1 MLLSGTAE
9 DKVLDRPSNFCEQ
22 QSSENINSAP
32 PLPPLPPPPPPPP
45 DESPP
50 PLPDSPPPLP
60 LDPAQPLPPGVDE
73 PEYAVYRRVSPKH
86 SYKKTSSDSATY
98 SAELMMTY
106 GYTLPVQQV
115 VSNGQAMTVPIQPI
129 EYHTYMHDSVSNPYL
144 VQSAHT
150 SSHVIQCSAKKP
162 KLSLKS
168 ELMSFYSDIAQL
180 DAANESNSNSETP
193 IVTCASTPNITTPPV
208 TTAPATVV
216 TTTTTTTASVV
227 PAVSSI
233 AKATET
239 LPSNGIT
246 LKKKKKVMFVMILE
260 FKIML

>member
-1 MLLSGTAE
+1 
-9 DKVLDRPSNFCEQ
+9 
-22 QSSENINSAP
+22 
-32 PLPPLPPPPPPPP
+32 
-45 DESPP
+45 
-50 PLPDSPPPLP
+50 
-60 LDPAQPLPPGVDE
+60 
-73 PEYAVYRRVSPKH
+73 
-86 SYKKTSSDSATY
+86 
-98 SAELMMTY
+98 MTY

-239 LPSNGIT
+239 LPSNGVSSLVAKWQQVQQEVRRDFSEDDDEEEETLIT
-246 LKKKKKVMFVMILE
+246 K
-260 FKIML
+260 